1 MFLSARRGL
10 WPKRRNG
17 GKGPDN
23 DKNGLGYMT
32 IRVVLGVTL
41 LVGLAACQPR
51 VPESGPGP
59 GFSDYNSYLRSR
71 TANPTYQAPVAPIA
85 PAAPTAF
92 STDIA
97 ASAIAEAEAGT
108 ASASGFTAPPLD
120 PMALGDARARGN
132 APAGIQETTAEMGF
146 VTAGV
151 SDEQEFSAV
160 TNRETIESDKARIEA
175 NRAQY
180 VVIQPGAVPVRPG
193 DVGPNLAEYAIATNN
208 PVGVPLFNRPSI
220 YLVNVK
226 VACSKFTSPD
236 LAQEAF
242 LANGGPQSD
251 RKGLDPDGDGFACD
265 WDPRP
270 FRAAL
275 Q

>member
-1 MFLSARRGL
+1 MVVRAGNEKS
-10 WPKRRNG
+10 
-17 GKGPDN
+17 
-23 DKNGLGYMT
+23 GLGQMT
-32 IRVVLGVTL
+32 MRTPLVVLIVC
-41 LVGLAACQPR
+41 GLAACQPR

-59 GFSDYNSYLRSR
+59 GFTDYNSYLRSR
-71 TANPTYQAPVAPIA
+71 TANPQPNYQPQPFQ
-85 PAAPTAF
+85 PATTGPALTEF

-97 ASAIAEAEAGT
+97 STAIDEAEAGT
-108 ASASGFTAPPLD
+108 TSPASPVTTAPPLD
-120 PMALGDARARGN
+120 PMALGGERARGN
-132 APAGIQETTAEMGF
+132 APAGITETTAEMGF

-160 TNRETIESDKARIEA
+160 TSRETIASDKARIEA

-180 VVIQPGAVPVRPG
+180 VVIQPGALPVRSG
-193 DVGPNLAEYAIATNN
+193 DAGPNIAEYAIATTN
-208 PVGVPLFNRPSI
+208 PVGEPLYDRPSI

-236 LAQEAF
+236 LAQQAF
-242 LANGGPQSD
+242 LASGGPQSD
-251 RKGLDPDGDGFACD
+251 KKGLDPDGDGFACD

>member
-1 MFLSARRGL
+1 MMMRA
-10 WPKRRNG
+10 
-17 GKGPDN
+17 
-23 DKNGLGYMT
+23 
-32 IRVVLGVTL
+32 VLGVV
-41 LVGLAACQPR
+41 LVFGVAACQPR
-51 VPESGPGP
+51 VPDSGP
-59 GFSDYNSYLRSR
+59 GFSDYNSYLRDR
-71 TANPTYQAPVAPIA
+71 AANPAPVAPLTPA
-85 PAAPTAF
+85 PPVEF

-97 ASAIAEAEAGT
+97 ASAIAEAEAGSET
-108 ASASGFTAPPLD
+108 GTGAGTGFTTAPPLD
-120 PMALGDARARGN
+120 PMALGGERERGN
-132 APAGIQETTAEMGF
+132 APAGIAETTAEMGF
-146 VTAGV
+146 VTSGV
-151 SDEQEFSAV
+151 SDEQDFSAV
-160 TNRETIESDKARIEA
+160 TTRETIASDMARIEA

-180 VVIQPGAVPVRPG
+180 VVIQPGALPVRPG

-208 PVGVPLFNRPSI
+208 PVGVPLYGRPSI

-242 LANGGPQSD
+242 LAGGGPQSD